1 MQNPKQIFAS
11 TLKYLRYK
19 HHFSQEKLVIQMQIR
34 GSTIT
39 REVYKFIESG
49 SGNIKV
55 FDLVILKNIYR
66 IPYSDFF
73 VGLSPATLPRTS
85 ITMLL
90 RHPTFTDNL
99 ALLRTSHEY
108 TQQQLT
114 DAMNEP

>member
-55 FDLVILKNIYR
+55 FDLVILKN
-66 IPYSDFF
+66 YSIVFLTLIS
-73 VGLSPATLPRTS
+73 LSVFLLPHFHE
-85 ITMLL
+85 L
-90 RHPTFTDNL
+90 R
-99 ALLRTSHEY
+99 
-108 TQQQLT
+108 
-114 DAMNEP
+114 

>member
-49 SGNIKV
+49 FGIIK
-55 FDLVILKNIYR
+55 F
-66 IPYSDFF
+66 
-73 VGLSPATLPRTS
+73 
-85 ITMLL
+85 
-90 RHPTFTDNL
+90 
-99 ALLRTSHEY
+99 
-108 TQQQLT
+108 LT
-114 DAMNEP
+114 

>member
-55 FDLVILKNIYR
+55 FDLVILKIS
-66 IPYSDFF
+66 IVFLTLIS
-73 VGLSPATLPRTS
+73 LSVFLLPHFHE
-85 ITMLL
+85 L
-90 RHPTFTDNL
+90 R
-99 ALLRTSHEY
+99 
-108 TQQQLT
+108 
-114 DAMNEP
+114 

>member
-55 FDLVILKNIYR
+55 
-66 IPYSDFF
+66 
-73 VGLSPATLPRTS
+73 
-85 ITMLL
+85 
-90 RHPTFTDNL
+90 
-99 ALLRTSHEY
+99 
-108 TQQQLT
+108 LT
-114 DAMNEP
+114 

>member
-49 SGNIKV
+49 FGNIKV
-55 FDLVILKNIYR
+55 FDLVILKIS
-66 IPYSDFF
+66 IVFLTLIS
-73 VGLSPATLPRTS
+73 LSVFLLPHFHE
-85 ITMLL
+85 L
-90 RHPTFTDNL
+90 R
-99 ALLRTSHEY
+99 
-108 TQQQLT
+108 
-114 DAMNEP
+114 